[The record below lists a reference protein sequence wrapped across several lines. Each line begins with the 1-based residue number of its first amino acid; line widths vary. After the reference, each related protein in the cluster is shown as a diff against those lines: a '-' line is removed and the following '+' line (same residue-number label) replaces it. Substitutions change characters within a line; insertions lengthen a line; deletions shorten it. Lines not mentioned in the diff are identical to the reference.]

1 MATMAKQSPTGAKQ
15 SPTAFLEEVRNLIGR
30 MQHGEAFRRY
40 LGERRERIA
49 LLVVLCV
56 TLSIA
61 CASGVIL
68 FVLGL
73 RPIVVLVAVL
83 ATPFVLLG
91 SFVLLLYALFSWLEN
106 VALVQALHHGKPG
119 VPPLPWALL
128 GALVFLPLL
137 LLLVKA
143 PLVALLLAA
152 IAAGAPF
159 AYLYFERRKR

>member
-1 MATMAKQSPTGAKQ
+1 MTTMAKQSAAG
-15 SPTAFLEEVRNLIGR
+15 FLEEVRNLIGR
-30 MQHGEAFRRY
+30 VQHGEAFRRY
-40 LGERRERIA
+40 LGARRERIA
-49 LLVVLCV
+49 PLVVLCV

-68 FVLGL
+68 FVLGM

-91 SFVLLLYALFSWLEN
+91 SFALLLYALFSWLEN
-106 VALVQALHHGKPG
+106 VALMQALHHGRPG
-119 VPPLPWALL
+119 VPQLPWALL
-128 GALVFLPLL
+128 GALVFLPFL

-143 PLVALLLAA
+143 PFVALPLAA
-152 IAAGAPF
+152 LAAGAPF

>member
-1 MATMAKQSPTGAKQ
+1 MAKQSQ
-15 SPTAFLEEVRNLIGR
+15 SPAGFLEDVRNLIGR

-40 LGERRERIA
+40 LGGRRERIA
-49 LLVVLCV
+49 PLVVLCV

-68 FVLGL
+68 FVLGM

-83 ATPFVLLG
+83 ATPFVLIG
-91 SFVLLLYALFSWLEN
+91 SFALLLYSLFAWLEN

-128 GALVFLPLL
+128 GGFVFLPFL

-143 PLVALLLAA
+143 PLVALILGAL
-152 IAAGAPF
+152 AAGAPF